1 MIDDIKINTKITTQ
15 QRAKRF
21 KNLLRMIS
29 VYIDIVIF
37 NDIYILRWKSGKI
50 LFKALEIG
58 GMNLTIPP
66 VEKVEKVEK

>member
-1 MIDDIKINTKITTQ
+1 MRSI
-15 QRAKRF
+15 
-21 KNLLRMIS
+21 
-29 VYIDIVIF
+29 YIDIIKF
-37 NDIYILRWKSGKI
+37 DDIYILRWKSGKI